1 MTALMK
7 LWFLV
12 SSLLLTGLLIAGRV
26 FAVVPSAQNKTAQI
40 LGDALQ
46 LSRAHRYKEAEAIMR
61 GVAPPADRQ
70 QRIVFYRL
78 KASISSGLG
87 HSNAAAQDME
97 AASRLLPENEE
108 LRLAASL
115 ARLQADVENH
125 STLSSPL
132 KVLRSAKLPPEQE
145 IEIHL
150 RSAEILSRAGFYA
163 EAITDFEEASRL
175 APARADLLFDLA
187 LARFRLGKLDVALA
201 TAKQAK
207 VLEDSGSLE
216 SLMGDI
222 QEKRGDALA
231 AVQSYQAA
239 VALEPSDEHHRV
251 ALVLEL
257 LRHQTFDAALVVLD
271 QATSLFPQS
280 VPLKILQSLTYY
292 FVDRSADAI
301 HALLEARQLD
311 PGNETAARYLGEITL
326 QDTAVPDP
334 AAVAQICKFADER
347 PKSKTA
353 NALCGGILLRLA
365 RDSGGTV
372 RKTEIFRRLRHAV
385 RVAPGESIARCHLGE
400 ALEWAG
406 QWQDART
413 QMEACVRLDPKS
425 PEGHYHLSR
434 IYRRLGLT
442 GQANQQTLLQEQA
455 AGRQT
460 EESVRRTKNVT
471 KFLVQLGG

>member
-1 MTALMK
+1 MRLQ
-7 LWFLV
+7 LLV
-12 SSLLLTGLLIAGRV
+12 LSLLLSGLLIAGRA
-26 FAVVPSAQNKTAQI
+26 FAVAPPVQNKTAQT
-40 LGDALQ
+40 LDRALQ
-46 LSRAHRYKEAEAIMR
+46 LARAHHYAEAEAIIL
-61 GVAPPADRQ
+61 GVAPPINRQ

-87 HSNAAAQDME
+87 HSITAAQDME
-97 AASRLLPENEE
+97 AASRLLPDNEE

-125 STLSSPL
+125 CNPSSPL
-132 KVLRSAKLPPEQE
+132 KVLRSARLPPEQE

-163 EAITDFEEASRL
+163 EALTDFEEASSL
-175 APARADLLFDLA
+175 APARADLLFDQA
-187 LARFRLGKLDVALA
+187 LARFRLGKLDAALA
-201 TAKQAK
+201 TAEQAK

-257 LRHQTFDAALVVLD
+257 LRHQTFDAALVVLN

-280 VPLKILQSLTYY
+280 VRLKILQSLTYY

-326 QDTAVPDP
+326 QDTAMPDP
-334 AAVAQICKFADER
+334 AAVAQVCKFADER

-353 NALCGGILLRLA
+353 DALCGGVLLRLA
-365 RDSGGTV
+365 RDSGETR
-372 RKTEIFRRLRHAV
+372 RKAEIFSRLQHGV

-400 ALEWAG
+400 ALEWVG
-406 QWQDART
+406 QWRDART
-413 QMEACVRLDPKS
+413 QMEACVRLDPES
-425 PEGHYHLSR
+425 PEGHYHLAR

-442 GQANQQTLLQEQA
+442 APANQQTLLQEQA
-455 AGRQT
+455 AGHQS

-471 KFLVQLGG
+471 KFLVQLGR